1 MQTMA
6 TRAWRIPQLI
16 RNIYT
21 ARVSAVGKNIT
32 VSPPLPDKLHDLIY
46 AFRESKV
53 LFAACDLGIFDILQ
67 DSDAPQSVADMS
79 SKIGSNADAT
89 ACFMDTLVALELL
102 EKTKQDG
109 SWLYSNSNITKQFLT
124 KSSPH
129 SVYGYI
135 KHSNEVT
142 YPIFGNLESAIREGS
157 NQWMRTFN
165 LSSEDFFKSSY
176 NTEEDRI
183 RFQSAMHSTS
193 QHFCHAVVT
202 AFDLSSF
209 ENCCDLGGGIYF
221 AYYNY
226 RTTTYY
232 NSRIVH

>member
-1 MQTMA
+1 MA

-21 ARVSAVGKNIT
+21 TRVSAVGKNIT
-32 VSPPLPDKLHDLIY
+32 VPLPLPDKLHDLIY
-46 AFRESKV
+46 SFRESKV

-109 SWLYSNSNITKQFLT
+109 SWLYSNSNIAKQLLT

-129 SVYGYI
+129 SVYG
-135 KHSNEVT
+135 
-142 YPIFGNLESAIREGS
+142 
-157 NQWMRTFN
+157 
-165 LSSEDFFKSSY
+165 
-176 NTEEDRI
+176 
-183 RFQSAMHSTS
+183 
-193 QHFCHAVVT
+193 
-202 AFDLSSF
+202 
-209 ENCCDLGGGIYF
+209 
-221 AYYNY
+221 
-226 RTTTYY
+226 
-232 NSRIVH
+232 

>member
-1 MQTMA
+1 MFKRYANMA
-6 TRAWRIPQLI
+6 TRAWKIPQLI

-21 ARVSAVGKNIT
+21 TRVSAVGKKNIT
-32 VSPPLPDKLHDLIY
+32 VPLALPDKLHDLIY
-46 AFRESKV
+46 AFHESKV

-109 SWLYSNSNITKQFLT
+109 SWLYSNSNIAKQFLT

-135 KHSNEVT
+135 KHSNEVI

-157 NQWMRTFN
+157 NQWMRTSN
-165 LSSEDFFKSSY
+165 LSSEDFF
-176 NTEEDRI
+176 
-183 RFQSAMHSTS
+183 
-193 QHFCHAVVT
+193 
-202 AFDLSSF
+202 
-209 ENCCDLGGGIYF
+209 
-221 AYYNY
+221 
-226 RTTTYY
+226 
-232 NSRIVH
+232 